1 MMFTKMLVTNY
12 KSVPYGA
19 RTRNEIIKQLRLC
32 VFWKVKTPY
41 KHLNSVT
48 PKIQFMSILSM
59 RKFAYT
65 WFILRTPIRIKQHLI
80 KKGDL

>member
-32 VFWKVKTPY
+32 VVWKVKTPY

-48 PKIQFMSILSM
+48 PKIQFM
-59 RKFAYT
+59 
-65 WFILRTPIRIKQHLI
+65 
-80 KKGDL
+80 

>member
-41 KHLNSVT
+41 KHLEACVR
-48 PKIQFMSILSM
+48 KLSPT
-59 RKFAYT
+59 KN
-65 WFILRTPIRIKQHLI
+65 
-80 KKGDL
+80 

>member
-32 VFWKVKTPY
+32 VVWKVKTPY
-41 KHLNSVT
+41 THLNSVT
-48 PKIQFMSILSM
+48 PKIQFM
-59 RKFAYT
+59 
-65 WFILRTPIRIKQHLI
+65 
-80 KKGDL
+80 